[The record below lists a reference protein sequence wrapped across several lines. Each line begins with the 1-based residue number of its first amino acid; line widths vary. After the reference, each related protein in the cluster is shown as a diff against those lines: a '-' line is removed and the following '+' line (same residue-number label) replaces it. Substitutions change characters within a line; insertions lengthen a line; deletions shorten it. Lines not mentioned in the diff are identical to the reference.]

1 MVGAHPHKGGAMNI
15 HGIHSMNSLSLV
27 DQTKAATHATEESRE
42 GPAEK
47 ARELSTQT
55 VQQKS
60 NPLHNWQ
67 GTVINMKV

>member
-1 MVGAHPHKGGAMNI
+1 MNI
-15 HGIHSMNSLSLV
+15 HGIHGMSSLSLV
-27 DQTKAATHATEESRE
+27 DQTKAATHSTEESQE

-47 ARELSTQT
+47 ARELAAQT

-67 GTVINMKV
+67 GTVINMNV